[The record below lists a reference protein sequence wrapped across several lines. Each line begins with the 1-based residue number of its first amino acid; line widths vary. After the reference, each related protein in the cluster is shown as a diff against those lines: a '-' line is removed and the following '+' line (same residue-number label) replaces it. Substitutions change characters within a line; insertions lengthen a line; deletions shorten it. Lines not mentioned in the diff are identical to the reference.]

1 MVLLHNGAISH
12 MSNNQKKKS
21 ETMPKRVRLTAHLS
35 LEAYDA
41 IVQLQRQHRAKTGR
55 ALPIWKII
63 DTAVK
68 AYAEKQNIQVGE

>member
-1 MVLLHNGAISH
+1 
-12 MSNNQKKKS
+12 
-21 ETMPKRVRLTAHLS
+21 MPKQSQVMPDTKIQRVALTARLS

-55 ALPIWKII
+55 ALPIWEII

-68 AYAEKQNIQVGE
+68 AYAEKQNIQVRE

>member
-1 MVLLHNGAISH
+1 MMRLNNGAVPT
-12 MSNNQKKKS
+12 MSNNQKNQP
-21 ETMPKRVRLTAHLS
+21 EIRPKRVALTARLS

-63 DTAVK
+63 DTAVN